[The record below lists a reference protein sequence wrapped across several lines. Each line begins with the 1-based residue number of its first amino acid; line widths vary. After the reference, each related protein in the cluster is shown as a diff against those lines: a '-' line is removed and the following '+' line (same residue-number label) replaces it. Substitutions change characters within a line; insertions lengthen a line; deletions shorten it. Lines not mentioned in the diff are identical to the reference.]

1 MGTVEHI
8 HIAPE
13 RAAPVHAVESIE
25 LVKGLGIIG
34 DRNQLAPGEWD
45 DTHIGEELTLVEAES
60 LENLA
65 RDHDIHLNP
74 GDTRRN
80 VTTRGISLND
90 LVGKRFRVGEVI
102 AEGVELCEPCTH
114 LQSAIPTIPSPTIW
128 STSTATNQPHACCWP
143 SATSAPIHSTSIT
156 IDAMPTINQAIA
168 ERGVVPCAATEVE
181 VVIQFAVF
189 KKTIS
194 ETAATTHATM

>member
-8 HIAPE
+8 HVAPE

-25 LVKGLGIIG
+25 LVKRLGVIG

-80 VTTRGISLND
+80 VTTRGIQLND

-114 LQSAIPTIPSPTIW
+114 LQSLLGKPIIRPLVHRAGLRALLLNSGTIRIGDQVEALGPAELIDV
-128 STSTATNQPHACCWP
+128 
-143 SATSAPIHSTSIT
+143 AP
-156 IDAMPTINQAIA
+156 
-168 ERGVVPCAATEVE
+168 VPGDYVE
-181 VVIQFAVF
+181 
-189 KKTIS
+189 
-194 ETAATTHATM
+194 H

>member
-25 LVKGLGIIG
+25 LVKGIGIIG

-45 DTHIGEELTLVEAES
+45 ETHLGEELTLVEAEA

-90 LVGKRFRVGEVI
+90 LVGKRFSVGEVV

-114 LQSAIPTIPSPTIW
+114 LQGLLGKPIIKPLVHRAGLRALLVNSGTIRVGD
-128 STSTATNQPHACCWP
+128 Q
-143 SATSAPIHSTSIT
+143 
-156 IDAMPTINQAIA
+156 
-168 ERGVVPCAATEVE
+168 VE
-181 VVIQFAVF
+181 VLGPAELIDVAP
-189 KKTIS
+189 T
-194 ETAATTHATM
+194 TAEYVEH